1 MFILGGWSID
11 PLSREVSDGTSTTR
25 LSPKAMGVL
34 TALDQAG
41 GQVVSRS
48 ELLDQVWSGVTVGE
62 EVLTHAIAELR
73 RAFKDSARA
82 PKIIETV
89 HRSGYRLRVRS
100 EPFAGHEPQPEEAA
114 EQDRPVSTGA
124 ISHAEVK
131 RVTILMVDLGP
142 AVADVAREGPEAT
155 ERIFD
160 VLAERTAVVAGR
172 FGGTVTDRLNDL
184 MVVAF
189 GVPISI
195 EDHASRAA
203 AAALALLAEAD
214 IGHTLRAALS
224 TGDVVQRR
232 GGADHPPNLSGLPLS
247 IAAEILAA
255 TPPGKVWLDDSTRQ
269 RAAGALRVD
278 PLSADKAPAT
288 IGRDM
293 VHELK
298 DMVADDARLRNFGGT
313 GLSRY
318 VSRRLEMA
326 LLRETAAEVQAGHGR
341 IMAFSGEAGIGKS
354 RLFHEFVAE
363 LPCDEWLILKAAAPR
378 GEATPFRGATRM
390 LSEHFA
396 ITAGDDAD
404 TARSKLEARLAEL
417 GDTRDLM
424 SPLATLLYL
433 PFDDDHF
440 RALAPE
446 RRLGRI
452 EDALRRLLALEAARR
467 PVALVIEDLHWID
480 PRSEGA
486 LNAIL
491 PSVPSNRILVLLN
504 YRPEYTASFQ
514 NLPAFTH
521 RRLDA
526 LTSDAQ
532 DEMLDGLIGPSPDL
546 DSVRQTI
553 AGRAR
558 GNPLFVEE
566 IVTSLVESGVLEGS
580 AGSYRLGDGSLDTA
594 PAVPATIQEILAAR
608 IDRMEPREKEVL
620 EICAAIGPEARH
632 RLIAAVSDLPEDALQ
647 SALEKLLA
655 ADLLRQDSLE
665 PETRIFFK
673 HAMTHEVAY
682 AGLHSERRRAFHRR
696 IAEAFEADGMNTGAD
711 DAARLAAHWTN
722 AGAPARAIPYWQE
735 SGRAAFFRAANRSA
749 VRYFEAALALIP
761 EVPDSIDRQWR
772 ELELSLALGVA
783 LVAAEGIGS
792 ERVRAVYA
800 RAEALAIWL
809 GAKRDKFIAQW
820 GLHHN
825 SETREAFP
833 QAVELTHRMAETAR
847 EAGEPTLLLQADH
860 ASWATRLAQGRLD
873 DVLTLTNASAALYQ
887 KCPDQGNAAQFAG
900 HDPRAC
906 AISHGAIA
914 LWIKGDADGA
924 LTEAKRALDHAK
936 KVDHPTSIAH
946 AMMFLAKIRFLRD
959 EPDPLIDLC
968 DQLSGLAD
976 EHGFVDYADIAI
988 FLRSWAE
995 WTLSGNVTSHR
1006 GFAAALE
1013 AADRLTKTTAEV
1025 LLVPAAAEM
1034 RAASGDIDGGLAM
1047 IEQALAIS
1055 RKKGVALADSELHRI
1070 AARLLV
1076 ARGGDDAAIAAER
1089 LQQALTIAETQRAEA
1104 FVRRAR
1110 EDMNSVL
1117 GG

>member
-1 MFILGGWSID
+1 MFMLGAWSVD
-11 PLSREVSDGTSTTR
+11 PLSREVTDGTSTTR

-34 TALDQAG
+34 TALDQAD
-41 GQVVSRS
+41 GQVVSRT
-48 ELLDQVWSGVTVGE
+48 ELLDQVWAGVTVGE

-89 HRSGYRLRVRS
+89 HRAGYRLRIRS
-100 EPFAGHEPQPEEAA
+100 QAVTGQEPVAVETPAPEDAVSDA
-114 EQDRPVSTGA
+114 PVA
-124 ISHAEVK
+124 HAQVK

-142 AVADVAREGPEAT
+142 AVADVAREGAEAA
-155 ERIFD
+155 ERVFD
-160 VLAERTAVVAGR
+160 ALAERTTAVAGR

-189 GVPISI
+189 GVPASI
-195 EDHASRAA
+195 EDHASRGAA
-203 AAALALLAEAD
+203 AAMALLDEAE

-224 TGDVVQRR
+224 SGEVVQRP
-232 GGADHPPNLSGLPLS
+232 GGADRPPNLSGLPLS
-247 IAAEILAA
+247 IAADILAA
-255 TPPGKVWLDDSTRQ
+255 TPPGHIWLDHTTRR
-269 RAAGALRVD
+269 RAGDALRVD
-278 PLSADKAPAT
+278 PLSSEKAPVAIGQAT
-288 IGRDM
+288 VYELRDL
-293 VHELK
+293 VT
-298 DMVADDARLRNFGGT
+298 DDERLRNVGGR
-313 GLSRY
+313 GLTRY

-326 LLRETAAEVQAGHGR
+326 LLRETAEEVRAGHGR

-354 RLFHEFVAE
+354 RLFHEFLAE
-363 LPCDEWLILKAAAPR
+363 LPADEWLILKAVAPR
-378 GEATPFRGATRM
+378 GQATPFRGSTRM

-396 ITAGDDAD
+396 ITADDDAD
-404 TARSKLEARLAEL
+404 TAKSKLLERLAEL
-417 GDTRDLM
+417 GDTSDLIA
-424 SPLATLLYL
+424 PLATLLYL

-440 RALAPE
+440 KAMAPA
-446 RRLGRI
+446 RRLSRI

-491 PSVPSNRILVLLN
+491 PSVPSSRILVLLN
-504 YRPEYTASFQ
+504 YRPEYTAPFQ

-532 DEMLDGLIGPSPDL
+532 GEMLDGLIGPSPDL
-546 DSVRQTI
+546 DPVRQ
-553 AGRAR
+553 AVAERAR

-580 AGSYRLGDGSLDTA
+580 PGVYRLGDGSLDAAQT
-594 PAVPATIQEILAAR
+594 VPVTIQEILAAR
-608 IDRMEPREKEVL
+608 IDRMEPREKAVL

-632 RLIAAVSDLPEDALQ
+632 RLIAAVSDLPDDALQ

-665 PETRIFFK
+665 PDTRIYFK

-682 AGLHSERRRAFHRR
+682 AGLHSERRREFHRR
-696 IAEAFEADGMNTGAD
+696 IAEAFEADGINTGAD
-711 DAARLAAHWTN
+711 DAAKLAAHWTK
-722 AGAPARAIPYWQE
+722 AGTPARAIPYWQE

-809 GAKRDKFIAQW
+809 GAKRDKFVAQW

-833 QAVELTHRMAETAR
+833 QAVELTYRMAETAR

-873 DVLTLTNASAALYQ
+873 DVLTLTVASDGLYQ
-887 KCPDQGNAAQFAG
+887 QCPDHGDAAQFAG

-914 LWIKGDADGA
+914 YWIKGDGETA
-924 LTEAKRALDHAK
+924 LTQAQAALDHAK

-946 AMMFLAKIRFLRD
+946 ALMFLAKIRFLRD
-959 EPDPLIDLC
+959 EPDALIDLC
-968 DQLSGLAD
+968 DHISGLAD
-976 EHGFVDYADIAI
+976 EHGFVDYADIAV

-995 WTLSGNVTSHR
+995 WRLAGDITSHR
-1006 GFAAALE
+1006 SFAAALE
-1013 AADRLTKTTAEV
+1013 AADRLTKTTSEV

-1034 RAASGDIDGGLAM
+1034 RAATGDIEGGLAM

-1055 RKKGVALADSELHRI
+1055 QKKGVALADAELHRI
-1070 AARLLV
+1070 KARLLM
-1076 ARGGDDAAIAAER
+1076 AEGDDNAAAAECLKR
-1089 LQQALTIAETQRAEA
+1089 ALTIAEAQKAEA
-1104 FVRRAR
+1104 FAHRVR
-1110 EDMNSVL
+1110 EDMNSIP

>member
-1 MFILGGWSID
+1 MFILGGWSVD

-34 TALDQAG
+34 MALDQAG
-41 GQVVSRS
+41 GQVVSRTD
-48 ELLDQVWSGVTVGE
+48 LLDQVWSGVTVGE
-62 EVLTHAIAELR
+62 EVLTHAIAEMR

-82 PKIIETV
+82 PRIIETV

-100 EPFAGHEPQPEEAA
+100 EPFAGQEPQSEETPAPESPLSDAA
-114 EQDRPVSTGA
+114 F
-124 ISHAEVK
+124 SHPEVK
-131 RVTILMVDLGP
+131 RITILMVDLGP

-160 VLAERTAVVAGR
+160 ALAEQTAVVAGR

-189 GVPISI
+189 GVPTSI

-224 TGDVVQRR
+224 SGDVVQRP
-232 GGADHPPNLSGLPLS
+232 GGADRPPNLSGLPLS
-247 IAAEILAA
+247 IAADILAA
-255 TPPGKVWLDDSTRQ
+255 TPPGQIWLDDTTRQ

-278 PLSADKAPAT
+278 PISPDKAPTT
-288 IGRDM
+288 IGRDA

-298 DMVADDARLRNFGGT
+298 DIVTDDARLRNIGGT

-354 RLFHEFVAE
+354 RLFHEFLAE
-363 LPCDEWLILKAAAPR
+363 LPGEDWLIVKAAAPR

-396 ITAGDDAD
+396 ITASDDAD

-417 GDTRDLM
+417 GDTRDLIT
-424 SPLATLLYL
+424 PLATLLYL

-440 RALAPE
+440 RALAPA
-446 RRLGRI
+446 RRLARI

-486 LNAIL
+486 LNAVL
-491 PSVPSNRILVLLN
+491 PAVPSSRILALLN
-504 YRPEYTASFQ
+504 YRPEYTAQFQ

-526 LTSDAQ
+526 LTTDAQ

-546 DSVRQTI
+546 DPIRRAV
-553 AGRAR
+553 AERAR

-580 AGSYRLGDGSLDTA
+580 PGVYRLGDGSFDRA
-594 PAVPATIQEILAAR
+594 PTVPATIQEILAAR

-647 SALEKLLA
+647 SALEKLLT

-665 PETRIFFK
+665 PETRIYFK

-682 AGLHSERRRAFHRR
+682 AGLHSERRREFHRH
-696 IAEAFEADGMNTGAD
+696 IAEAFEADGMNVGAD
-711 DAARLAAHWTN
+711 DAAKLAEHWTK
-722 AGAPARAIPYWQE
+722 AGAPAKAIPYWQE
-735 SGRAAFFRAANRSA
+735 TGRAAFFRAANRSA

-860 ASWATRLAQGRLD
+860 ASWATRLAQGRLN
-873 DVLTLTNASAALYQ
+873 DVLNLTDASARLYRQ
-887 KCPDQGNAAQFAG
+887 CPDQGNAAQFAG

-914 LWIKGDADGA
+914 HWIKGDAETA
-924 LTEAKRALDHAK
+924 LREAQAALGHAK
-936 KVDHPTSIAH
+936 DVDHPTSIAH
-946 AMMFLAKIRFLRD
+946 ALMFLAKIRFLRD
-959 EPDPLIDLC
+959 EPDALIDLC

-976 EHGFVDYADIAI
+976 EHGFVDYADIAT

-995 WTLSGNVTSHR
+995 WRLSGTVASHR

-1013 AADRLTKTTAEV
+1013 AADRLTRTTAEV

-1034 RAASGDIDGGLAM
+1034 RAANGDIDGGLAM
-1047 IEQALAIS
+1047 IEQALTIS
-1055 RKKGVALADSELHRI
+1055 RKKGVALADAELHRI
-1070 AARLLV
+1070 MARLLV
-1076 ARGGDDAAIAAER
+1076 ARGDDNAALAAEC
-1089 LQQALTIAETQRAEA
+1089 LQRSLTIAEAQPAEA
-1104 FVRRAR
+1104 FARRAR
-1110 EDMNSVL
+1110 LDMKSVSE
-1117 GG
+1117 G